1 MWSSVPPL
9 PAAATKDLCRAALPS
24 PATTSCCCRSWLRPW
39 RQDGRRDADK
49 GPMSLFDDNPG
60 PRGEVGD
67 LQDHLADVSESP
79 SAEALAPLAGDPIS
93 YVAIHPEAAHP
104 PASNLPE
111 DLRITWSWP
120 HLVLF
125 AVYAVVSQFAIG
137 IAVLAYYSTN
147 GHPTINLGS
156 DSKSLRIC
164 LCVRWPLVE

>member
-79 SAEALAPLAGDPIS
+79 SARWSCKSRSEEHTSELQS
-93 YVAIHPEAAHP
+93 H
-104 PASNLPE
+104 S
-111 DLRITWSWP
+111 DLVCRLLLEKKKKDKITRYNITKYK
-120 HLVLF
+120 V
-125 AVYAVVSQFAIG
+125 
-137 IAVLAYYSTN
+137 
-147 GHPTINLGS
+147 
-156 DSKSLRIC
+156 
-164 LCVRWPLVE
+164 

>member
-49 GPMSLFDDNPG
+49 GPMNLFDDNPG

-79 SAEALAPLAGDPIS
+79 SAEALAHSQAIPSPMWRFIPRPRILPLP
-93 YVAIHPEAAHP
+93 
-104 PASNLPE
+104 
-111 DLRITWSWP
+111 
-120 HLVLF
+120 
-125 AVYAVVSQFAIG
+125 
-137 IAVLAYYSTN
+137 
-147 GHPTINLGS
+147 
-156 DSKSLRIC
+156 
-164 LCVRWPLVE
+164 LCPNT